1 MTIQFYGI
9 PNCDTVKKTR
19 TWFEKRQIPYVFHDY
34 KKGGVD
40 KDTLEMWVLEKGWE
54 PLLNK
59 KSTTFRE
66 LPKPLKD
73 DMDGDKAIALMN
85 AHPTLIKRPVV
96 TDGDEILIGY
106 DSTGYEKM
114 TGIHD

>member
-1 MTIQFYGI
+1 MYGI
-9 PNCDTVKKTR
+9 ANCDTIKKAK

-34 KKGGVD
+34 KKSGID
-40 KDTLEMWVLEKGWE
+40 KDVLEMWVLEEGWE

-59 KSTTFRE
+59 RGTTFRE
-66 LPKPLKD
+66 LPDVLKK
-73 DMDGDKAIALMN
+73 DMDADKAIALMA
-85 AHPTLIKRPVV
+85 AHPSMIKRPVV
-96 TDGDEILIGY
+96 TDGDTILIGY